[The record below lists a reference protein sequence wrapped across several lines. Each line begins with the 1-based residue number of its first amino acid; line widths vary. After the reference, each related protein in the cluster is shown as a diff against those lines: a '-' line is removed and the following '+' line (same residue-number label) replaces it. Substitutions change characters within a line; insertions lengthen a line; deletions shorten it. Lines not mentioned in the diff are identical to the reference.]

1 MIESKDGN
9 WRGIKKIRGVK
20 KSEMRRE
27 EKEGDEGEGARR
39 EV

>member
-9 WRGIKKIRGVK
+9 WRGIKKIRVK